1 MGQNTKDKGVAR
13 QNTIDRGSNTM
24 GSGVDI
30 RGVGGSIYHGYI
42 FFCVS
47 GEYFFFRVL
56 NLMLVSRIY
65 FGELTSRRIGNYLNP
80 LFS

>member
-1 MGQNTKDKGVAR
+1 MGRWVKIPRIKGVDIPWVAR

-47 GEYFFFRVL
+47 GENFFFR
-56 NLMLVSRIY
+56 
-65 FGELTSRRIGNYLNP
+65 
-80 LFS
+80 

>member
-1 MGQNTKDKGVAR
+1 MGRWVKIPWIKGVDIPWVAR

-30 RGVGGSIYHGYI
+30 PWVGGSIYHGYI

-47 GEYFFFRVL
+47 GEYFFFR
-56 NLMLVSRIY
+56 
-65 FGELTSRRIGNYLNP
+65 
-80 LFS
+80 

>member
-1 MGQNTKDKGVAR
+1 MGRWVKIPRIKGVDIPWVAR

-47 GEYFFFRVL
+47 GEYFFF
-56 NLMLVSRIY
+56 
-65 FGELTSRRIGNYLNP
+65 
-80 LFS
+80 